1 MNRKESYSCPVLLF
15 VVLIFSGIGLLP
27 LKGLSDRL
35 EGLQGEFQSLQ
46 SRVQGEIGEV
56 AAVVQALQEQTFLW
70 EPEEIEM
77 VELGSGRA
85 SVRLGWYLKEYRAG
99 SKVSFNYRR
108 QGEPEYSSLEATE
121 SSGGYFHVLLDL
133 EFNPEPLWEHQYTSS
148 LQCAPGKAPAE
159 KKIAVVGSDDP
170 PDQYEYYLSVTDEE
184 TIRSGEP
191 GYLVPEKLSW
201 GFYSSLHSSLD
212 LGKKSVSVELAEE
225 KYGEP
230 RFTMT
235 AGRLELCRGDEVV
248 KWLPLVKNAGGESMV
263 EWAAE
268 IRAEVEKEC
277 DNVCLVVTFS
287 DGESFSRRL
296 LLDR

>member
-1 MNRKESYSCPVLLF
+1 MDRKESITLVLLF
-15 VVLIFSGIGLLP
+15 VVIIFSGIGLLS
-27 LKGLSDRL
+27 LKGLGDRL
-35 EGLQGEFQSLQ
+35 EGLQGQVQSLQ

-56 AAVVQALQEQTFLW
+56 ADLVQALQEQALLW
-70 EPEEIEM
+70 KPEEIEI
-77 VELGSGRA
+77 VKIGLGRA
-85 SVRLGWYLKEYRAG
+85 SLKLGWHLKEYRVG

-108 QGEPEYSSLEATE
+108 QGEPEYSSLEVAE

-133 EFNPEPLWEHQYTSS
+133 EFNPEPLWGHQYTSS
-148 LQCAPGKAPAE
+148 LQCVPTAE
-159 KKIAVVGSDDP
+159 VWPDDP
-170 PDQYEYYLSVTDEE
+170 RDQYEYYISVVDEE

-191 GYLVPEKLSW
+191 GYLSPEKLSE
-201 GFYSSLHSSLD
+201 GFYSYLHSSLD
-212 LGKKSVSVELAEE
+212 LGKKSVSVDLTEE

-248 KWLPLVKNAGGESMV
+248 KWLPLVKSAGEELVV

-268 IRAEVEKEC
+268 IMAEVEKEC
-277 DNVCLVVTFS
+277 NAVCLVVTFS